1 MAVGLAEAGADVALL
16 LRTEKDLNE
25 AARMIEDFGKK
36 ALVLPTDVTKREDVQ
51 RAIQKIVEEWGG
63 IDTLYQ

>member
-16 LRTEKDLNE
+16 SRTEKDLDE

-36 ALVLPTDVTKREDVQ
+36 ALVTPTDVTKREDV
-51 RAIQKIVEEWGG
+51 
-63 IDTLYQ
+63 